1 MQPTI
6 TRSGSRLNSANDALR
21 KAAGAS
27 AGVVAQTLT
36 RLIQAAAAKDADNA
50 RLIQDNN
57 AKDATIAAFASR
69 LQREK
74 ARRAAP
80 GRLGLYYMKKADSK
94 VKELRKIISELHD
107 EKIELKVWVAA
118 KTGDL
123 NFVNGLLENEKTRCN
138 EAVASSKRYKRNA
151 EALAAEIARRD
162 QAAAL

>member
-1 MQPTI
+1 MQPPI
-6 TRSGSRLNSANDALR
+6 TRSVSRLNSANDA
-21 KAAGAS
+21 S
-27 AGVVAQTLT
+27 AGVVAQ
-36 RLIQAAAAKDADNA
+36 N
-50 RLIQDNN
+50 
-57 AKDATIAAFASR
+57 IAS
-69 LQREK
+69 REK

-94 VKELRKIISELHD
+94 LKELRKIISELHD
-107 EKIELKVWVAA
+107 EKIELRFWVAA